1 MTEERDDAGL
11 ESEPLDD
18 LEVDEGDADAVR
30 GGGGGGNKN
39 PGDPGDPK
47 PKTWDVI

>member
-18 LEVDEGDADAVR
+18 LEVEEGDADAVR
-30 GGGGGGNKN
+30 GGGGKN
-39 PGDPGDPK
+39 PPDPGDPK